1 MLTKKERERILRDY
15 PETISKEQFYKLCQ
29 ISKNRAR
36 ELLIRG
42 VVPCQITRRATHKYV
57 IATLD
62 VIAYLESLPRI
73 RRKRGGAATM
83 PQQSRNPAL
92 TRVPPALADQLRAL
106 YDETLEPFPDVM
118 DPRQISDAIGYADT
132 TIIKWCGEGKVRSF
146 TLRNVR
152 MVPKPWLIDF
162 LLSPAFLNQPAVSLW
177 HQHAILPIIDNW
189 LNSQAHSE
197 SEE

>member
-1 MLTKKERERILRDY
+1 M
-15 PETISKEQFYKLCQ
+15 
-29 ISKNRAR
+29 
-36 ELLIRG
+36 
-42 VVPCQITRRATHKYV
+42 

-83 PQQSRNPAL
+83 PRQARGVTLPQ
-92 TRVPPALADQLRAL
+92 VPPTLADQLRAL

-132 TIIKWCGEGKVRSF
+132 TIIKWCGEGKIRSF
-146 TLRNVR
+146 ILRNVC

-162 LLSPAFLNQPAVSLW
+162 LLSPAFLSQPAVSLW
-177 HQHAILPIIDNW
+177 HQHAILPIIEDW
-189 LNSQAHSE
+189 LNSHAQSE

>member
-29 ISKNRAR
+29 ISKNHAR
-36 ELLIRG
+36 MLLTSG

-57 IATLD
+57 IATVD

-83 PQQSRNPAL
+83 PRQTRSVML
-92 TRVPPALADQLRAL
+92 TQVPPALADQLRVL

-132 TIIKWCGEGKVRSF
+132 TIIKWCGEGKIRSF
-146 TLRNVR
+146 ILRNVS

-162 LLSPAFLNQPAVSLW
+162 LLSPAFLNQPTVSLW
-177 HQHAILPIIDNW
+177 HQHAILPIIDDW
-189 LNSQAHSE
+189 LNSHAQ
-197 SEE
+197 

>member
-83 PQQSRNPAL
+83 PRQTRSVML
-92 TRVPPALADQLRAL
+92 TQVPPALADQLRAL

-132 TIIKWCGEGKVRSF
+132 TIIKWCSEGKIRSF
-146 TLRNVR
+146 ILRNVR

-162 LLSPAFLNQPAVSLW
+162 LLSTAFLNQPAVSLW
-177 HQHAILPIIDNW
+177 HQHANP
-189 LNSQAHSE
+189 SSTAG
-197 SEE
+197 